1 MAGER
6 ILVVEDH
13 PDVADLLQL
22 VLSAEGYE
30 VLVAYDGAQALATVR
45 HEQLDLM
52 LLDLMLPIIDGV
64 EVCRQTREMSVLPII
79 MLTAKTS
86 EQDKITGLEAG
97 ADDYIEK
104 PFSNGEL
111 TARVRAQLRRARA
124 LEHGLVDAPI
134 IRLGSLTLEPS
145 TMAVQIDR
153 KAVHVTRLEF
163 DLLYALG
170 RRPGHVMTREQLLEL
185 VWDDSEEIQPR
196 SVDVHVRRLRTKIET
211 DARHPQRLLTVHSV
225 GYKLVAV

>member
-1 MAGER
+1 
-6 ILVVEDH
+6 
-13 PDVADLLQL
+13 
-22 VLSAEGYE
+22 E

-111 TARVRAQLRRARA
+111 TARVRA
-124 LEHGLVDAPI
+124 
-134 IRLGSLTLEPS
+134 
-145 TMAVQIDR
+145 
-153 KAVHVTRLEF
+153 
-163 DLLYALG
+163 
-170 RRPGHVMTREQLLEL
+170 
-185 VWDDSEEIQPR
+185 
-196 SVDVHVRRLRTKIET
+196 
-211 DARHPQRLLTVHSV
+211 
-225 GYKLVAV
+225 